1 MLDYTLLLVLSG
13 CLVLGAVAGTLGSFA
28 VLRKQSL
35 LGDAISHAALP
46 GVAIA
51 FLLTFSKHP
60 AVLLLGALATGWVG
74 TLFILLITRTTR
86 IKHDTA
92 MGIVLSVFFGLGLFL
107 LTLIQR
113 LPTARKAGLDKFLF
127 GNASTLL
134 RQDLQVML
142 ALGGLTLL
150 FVLLFWKEFKLL
162 AFDPDFLHSL
172 GRNTLTLDVFLT
184 TLLVVAIVI
193 GLQAVGVVL
202 MSALVI
208 APAVAARQWTDHLGR
223 MVALAAFFGGLG
235 GGLGAVASSSLT
247 NLPTGPAIVVIISLM
262 FLASLLFSPH
272 RGLAKDWIRQ
282 RKHRKEI
289 HANQVLVALFML
301 SKSHGSRYYRHSLTS
316 LQAVTP
322 GSAEAGLESLKKRGL
337 VSGSASGWKLTP
349 KGAQEAEQA
358 AKHIYGEA
366 P

>member
-113 LPTARKAGLDKFLF
+113 LPTASKAGLDKFLF

-208 APAVAARQWTDHLGR
+208 APAVAGLSRPGNGPTILAGWWRWQRSSGDWEGCLERLPAAALRTFPQAR
-223 MVALAAFFGGLG
+223 
-235 GGLGAVASSSLT
+235 
-247 NLPTGPAIVVIISLM
+247 
-262 FLASLLFSPH
+262 LL
-272 RGLAKDWIRQ
+272 W
-282 RKHRKEI
+282 
-289 HANQVLVALFML
+289 
-301 SKSHGSRYYRHSLTS
+301 
-316 LQAVTP
+316 
-322 GSAEAGLESLKKRGL
+322 
-337 VSGSASGWKLTP
+337 
-349 KGAQEAEQA
+349 
-358 AKHIYGEA
+358 
-366 P
+366 